1 MAKKLSNFESLL
13 FLPIKTIITNI
24 CCCRL
29 NLFRKVSPLQYSDFS
44 KQPSSLRNQDSVLMF
59 NMEGTLLKSP
69 SIFPYFMLVAFEAGS
84 PLRAL
89 ILLLLYPLICSVGG
103 EMGLKIMVFVSF
115 VGLKA
120 GSFRVGRSVL
130 PKFFLEDVGLQGF
143 EMVMRHER
151 KVGFTNLPRIMVEGF
166 MKHYLGIEAV
176 VGREMVVFHGYFSG
190 LMEERRPFEP
200 SLNSEIIGFDCFNNS
215 LGQNFQSPFKALH
228 LITEAEKRTWQTLPR
243 SKYPK
248 PLIFHDGRLAFRPTP
263 LASLTMFIWL
273 PFGFLLF
280 IIRTLIGTFLP
291 YQISIPLLHV
301 TGMGGFFS
309 KPQSFHPDKS
319 KGTLYVCNHRTLF
332 DPCYISMCTN
342 KPLTAVTY
350 SLSKFSEWIAPIKT
364 TRITRNKDKDMMLIQ
379 ELLTKTDLAIC
390 PEGTTC
396 REPYLL
402 RFSPMFAE
410 VAKDIVPVAID
421 MKCTM
426 FYGTT
431 AGGWKGLDPVFQ
443 LMNPYVWCEL
453 KILEKVPHC
462 MVCETGGQSRVEV
475 ANYVQSEIGKALN
488 FECTSMTRKDKYLF
502 LANNEGFVTS

>member
-1 MAKKLSNFESLL
+1 
-13 FLPIKTIITNI
+13 
-24 CCCRL
+24 
-29 NLFRKVSPLQYSDFS
+29 
-44 KQPSSLRNQDSVLMF
+44 
-59 NMEGTLLKSP
+59 
-69 SIFPYFMLVAFEAGS
+69 MLVAFEAGN

-89 ILLLLYPLICSVGG
+89 ILLLLYPLICLVGA

-143 EMVMRHER
+143 EMVMRYES
-151 KVGFTNLPRIMVEGF
+151 KVGFTNWPMIMVEGF
-166 MKHYLGIEAV
+166 MKHYLGIETI

-190 LMEERRPFEP
+190 LMEERRPCKP
-200 SLNSEIIGFDCFNNS
+200 SLSTF
-215 LGQNFQSPFKALH
+215 LVYHALH
-228 LITEAEKRTWQTLPR
+228 FITEAEKRTWQTLPR
-243 SKYPK
+243 AKYPK

-280 IIRTLIGTFLP
+280 VIRSLIGTSLP
-291 YQISIPLLHV
+291 YQISIPLLQA
-301 TGMGGFFS
+301 TGMRGFCS
-309 KPQSFHPDKS
+309 KPRSFRSDKS
-319 KGTLYVCNHRTLF
+319 QGTLYVCNHITLF
-332 DPCYISMCTN
+332 DPCYISTCTN
-342 KPLTAVTY
+342 NPLTAVTY
-350 SLSKFSEWIAPIKT
+350 SLSKFSEWMAPIKT
-364 TRITRNKDKDMMLIQ
+364 IQITRNKDKDLKLIQ
-379 ELLTKTDLAIC
+379 ELLTKTNLAIC

-421 MKCTM
+421 MKCNM

-443 LMNPYVWCEL
+443 LMNPSV
-453 KILEKVPHC
+453 
-462 MVCETGGQSRVEV
+462 
-475 ANYVQSEIGKALN
+475 
-488 FECTSMTRKDKYLF
+488 
-502 LANNEGFVTS
+502 